1 MIIFCYKGYDKLENK
16 IDKVIYKKF
25 KNEKIVKVDKIKKN
39 NKININMNKRKKSK
53 RITDR
58 TKSKNNLMS
67 NTTNKKDNSNKIV
80 SMLTTPGNNEIK
92 YDNDYELNNL
102 SITLFSYKI

>member
-1 MIIFCYKGYDKLENK
+1 MIIFCCKGYDKLENK
-16 IDKVIYKKF
+16 IDEVIYKKF
-25 KNEKIVKVDKIKKN
+25 KNKKIVKVDKIKTN
-39 NKININMNKRKKSK
+39 NKINIRKNK

-58 TKSKNNLMS
+58 SKSKNNLMS
-67 NTTNKKDNSNKIV
+67 NISNKIENSNEII

-102 SITLFSYKI
+102 SIILAIKF